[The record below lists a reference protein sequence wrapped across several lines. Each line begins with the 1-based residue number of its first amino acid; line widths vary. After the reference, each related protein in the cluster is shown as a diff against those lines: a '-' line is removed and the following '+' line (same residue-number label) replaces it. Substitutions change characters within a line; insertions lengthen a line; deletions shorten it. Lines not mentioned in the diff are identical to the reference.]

1 MNIKKLG
8 DAELDIMK
16 VLWSS
21 SEPLTSGYILDR
33 IRPIRDWALSTL
45 MATLSRLAEKGFVY
59 CDRTTRTN
67 FYSAIITAEEYRRSE
82 GTSFIRKIYGG
93 SVKKLVANL
102 YDCHELSDNDIAELR
117 AYLDELE
124 RKD

>member
-1 MNIKKLG
+1 M
-8 DAELDIMK
+8 
-16 VLWSS
+16 SS
-21 SEPLTSGYILDR
+21 CQY
-33 IRPIRDWALSTL
+33 
-45 MATLSRLAEKGFVY
+45 
-59 CDRTTRTN
+59 TRTN

>member
-8 DAELDIMK
+8 DAELDIME